1 MPTLGNAHDRASGGS
16 DANSAARSRK
26 RKMDD
31 FEWETS
37 KENVMPLKRGR
48 NVPDLNKALRAHDSF
63 QAKVRLDDEVKAKE
77 EAIRAYEG
85 DDPLA
90 GWVEYI
96 RWLEVKMPED
106 TRRKFTALEKC
117 TRALKDNPRYR
128 NDLRYIRL
136 WIQYVRAAFSRKPL
150 VGMQGWY
157 TMDCNSGMSDS
168 GCMLQADLVSN
179 PKDIFKYLYQNKIGE
194 HVSLFYIGWAYVLE
208 TVANYPQAH
217 KIYVKATQKYVH
229 ADAYCGATRCITWVV
244 VLLNG
249 LCRKAE
255 PQDLLGRK
263 FTEFQR
269 RMSRQ
274 WLRVSEES
282 GANDGDGV
290 GQRHALEH
298 LSSHGP
304 GSLDLG
310 DSQRQQLRQQQAF
323 ARAERVQRANAH
335 KPVFI
340 IYEDPAGHTVDPFDG
355 NSGWKKLDTAHQQNK
370 ENELAPTAWNQP
382 PARQGSEAT
391 PLLPPAQG
399 ERLQTSP
406 LQVFV
411 DDDFSSSALESK
423 RAARLT
429 NPSLTLRQRVE
440 GVSTEE
446 EMLAQKPLKNF
457 TGDHGKTSAHVKPA
471 HKQTQRAEGRSGK
484 ACYGV
489 EQLKSGTGETLSFEE
504 VRARAYTDR
513 VTVHRKLDDGSK
525 QNRFLADTAASNATF
540 ASAPRSNTFLA
551 SSSTL
556 NPPSVMEPTK
566 RKSPF
571 PVASKTIPAAKLM
584 SLSNDAQED
593 MTINTRV
600 AMEDINGMFCSPPR
614 QATQPT
620 AWELKEED
628 PVERKLHFSV
638 FEDSVDSV
646 ALNDQSLRQ
655 DPNESLSKQCFEVFA
670 DEGAEA
676 SQTGKKTWSQ
686 QRKPLGSRDDLVR
699 GVRVTNKDAIMR
711 AETVGAAK
719 DSSSKK
725 R

>member
-16 DANSAARSRK
+16 DAHSATGSRK

-48 NVPDLNKALRAHDSF
+48 NVPDLNKALHAHDSF
-63 QAKVRLDDEVKAKE
+63 QAKVRLDDEVKGKE

-136 WIQYVRAAFSRKPL
+136 WIQYVRAAFSRMPL
-150 VGMQGWY
+150 VEMQGWY

-217 KIYVKATQKYVH
+217 KIYVKATQKY
-229 ADAYCGATRCITWVV
+229 
-244 VLLNG
+244 
-249 LCRKAE
+249 
-255 PQDLLGRK
+255 
-263 FTEFQR
+263 EFQR

-282 GANDGDGV
+282 GANDGDGAD
-290 GQRHALEH
+290 QRHALEH
-298 LSSHGP
+298 LSSHGS
-304 GSLDLG
+304 GALDLG

-370 ENELAPTAWNQP
+370 ENELAPSAWNQP
-382 PARQGSEAT
+382 PARQASEAT
-391 PLLPPAQG
+391 PHLPSAHG

-457 TGDHGKTSAHVKPA
+457 TGDHGKTSAHAKPA
-471 HKQTQRAEGRSGK
+471 HKQTQRAEDRSEK
-484 ACYGV
+484 ACYDA

-513 VTVHRKLDDGSK
+513 VNKHRNLDDGSK

-556 NPPSVMEPTK
+556 NPPRGMELTK

-571 PVASKTIPAAKLM
+571 PVASKTIPAAKLI

-614 QATQPT
+614 QTAQPT

-655 DPNESLSKQCFEVFA
+655 DPNESLSKQRFELFA

-676 SQTGKKTWSQ
+676 PRTGNKTWSQ

-711 AETVGAAK
+711 AETDGAVK
-719 DSSSKK
+719 DPSSKK